1 MIIKRLKE
9 YGAKTITIMVVVF
22 LFIVVGCSEDKA
34 GMDLPEFLEAE
45 IPKLMEQNKVPGAAI
60 AIIHQGQIKWAEG
73 FGYADVK
80 QKIEVD
86 ENTIFQV
93 ASNSKSVAAL
103 GIMKLIE
110 QGRLELDRP
119 VENYLSRW
127 HIPDNSY
134 NKEEVTI
141 RRLLSH
147 TAGLSLHGYPGYP
160 KGEKMP
166 TLEESLNGKNN
177 VNEEVKLVKRPGSQ
191 FQYSGGGYTLLQLV
205 VEEITGQTYSEFMK
219 NEILNPLDMNDSLY
233 ALQSDEVRNLAVG
246 YEQTGEA
253 YPILSFRE
261 LAAAGLHTSVVDF
274 SKFVAAL
281 INDEDEN
288 QPAGRNILSEE
299 SLNMMFTPVM
309 NRYGLG
315 FLIVSNED
323 HELITHGG
331 TNFGYQSNFY
341 MNRKSGDGIV
351 ILTNSDSGHK
361 MIQEMINR
369 IVEWENIN
377 QSSYKFGFE
386 LIM

>member
-1 MIIKRLKE
+1 MKRLKE
-9 YGAKTITIMVVVF
+9 YWVKTITIMVAVF
-22 LFIVVGCSEDKA
+22 LFIVVGCSEEKA

-60 AIIHQGQIKWAEG
+60 AIIHQGHIKWAEG

-93 ASNSKSVAAL
+93 ASNSKPVAAW
-103 GIMKLIE
+103 GIIKLIE
-110 QGRLELDRP
+110 QGRLELDMP

-127 HIPDNSY
+127 HIPDSVY

-141 RRLLSH
+141 RGLLSH

-160 KGEKMP
+160 EGENLP
-166 TLEESLNGKNN
+166 TLEESLNGKNS
-177 VNEEVKLVKRPGSQ
+177 VDEEVKLVYSPGGQ
-191 FQYSGGGYTLLQLV
+191 FRYSGGGYTLLQLV
-205 VEEITGQTYSEFMK
+205 VEEITEQTYSEFMK

-233 ALQSDEVRNLAVG
+233 ALHSEEVRNLAVG

-253 YPILSFRE
+253 YPIISYRE
-261 LAAAGLHTSVVDF
+261 LAAAGLHTTVIDY

-281 INDEDEN
+281 VKDEDEK

-299 SLNMMFTPVM
+299 SLNTMFTPVM

-315 FLIVSNED
+315 FLIISNED

-331 TNFGYQSNFY
+331 TNIGYQSNFY

-351 ILTNSDSGHK
+351 ILTNSDSGNK
-361 MIQEMINR
+361 MIQEVINQ
-369 IVEWENIN
+369 IVKWENIN
-377 QSSYKFGFE
+377 QSSYKFGLE